1 MLNYYYRGASGDIG
15 TLCTFTV
22 MLKQPD
28 PPTPAR
34 SLDSTESRRYAFDV
48 QRGPLSLLW
57 FGTREK
63 ITKKFHRAYAA
74 LLGTA
79 LALRLLSLSLLSVA
93 MDVERLI

>member
-1 MLNYYYRGASGDIG
+1 MLNCYYRGISGDAG

-34 SLDSTESRRYAFDV
+34 SLDSTERRRYAFDV
-48 QRGPLSLLW
+48 QRGALSLLW

-74 LLGTA
+74 LLGTT

-93 MDVERLI
+93 MDVERLV